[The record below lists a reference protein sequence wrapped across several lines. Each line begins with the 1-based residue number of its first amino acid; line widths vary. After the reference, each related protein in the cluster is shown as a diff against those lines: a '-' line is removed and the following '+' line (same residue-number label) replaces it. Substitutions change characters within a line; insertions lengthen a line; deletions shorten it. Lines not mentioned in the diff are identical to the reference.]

1 MTSVHGVDKNPYAVA
16 IARFRL
22 MLAGM
27 RAAGVDRLDEQVDF
41 PLNIAVGDSLLH
53 GFRSYGSEDELPYGE
68 RGRRARLHLPYRR
81 HRQYIKSVHIL
92 AFGSYHAV
100 FANPPYITVRDEA
113 ENNRY
118 RKFYLSCYRQYS
130 LSVPFAERIFKLAI
144 RGSLQGV
151 GAGYTGQITANSFMK
166 REFGKKLIEEY
177 FAYQVNLT
185 HVIDTSGAYIPGHGT
200 PTVILFGRTLF
211 PRRGSTIRA
220 VLGVRGE
227 VGVPDDPAHAPV
239 WQAIV
244 TQVDQPGSESVW
256 VTADR
261 PRTGYSPSIPWSL
274 SGGGASDLKM
284 RLIAREADR
293 LIEGLVPAQSDAES
307 E

>member
-1 MTSVHGVDKNPYAVA
+1 MSCHT
-16 IARFRL
+16 AREEEPAYTYRT
-22 MLAGM
+22 
-27 RAAGVDRLDEQVDF
+27 
-41 PLNIAVGDSLLH
+41 
-53 GFRSYGSEDELPYGE
+53 EDIDT
-68 RGRRARLHLPYRR
+68 
-81 HRQYIKSVHIL
+81 YIKSVHIL

-118 RKFYLSCYRQYS
+118 RKFYASCYRQYS

-227 VGVPDDPAHAPV
+227 VGVPDDPANAPV

-244 TQVDQPGSESVW
+244 TQVDQPGSESEW
-256 VTADR
+256 VSTDR
-261 PRTGYSPSIPWSL
+261 PRTGSSCQAFPGVSAVVAHRTL
-274 SGGGASDLKM
+274 R
-284 RLIAREADR
+284 RLLNAMQTA
-293 LIEGLVPAQSDAES
+293 
-307 E
+307 